1 MTNLILTVLQYYNII
16 PVYDYLY
23 IDVVDITSLKEVVK
37 NVFIVQLSHTIPA
50 SSKSV
55 LVDHLIKANLVASK
69 DIEDELEAAVSASA
83 ISSDLLQYI
92 TQLLQVIQEISAPCR
107 RAAVKLNKILTQAIR
122 DRMKI
127 NIDDLL
133 YAGKCNI

>member
-1 MTNLILTVLQYYNII
+1 MTCNS
-16 PVYDYLY
+16 YLY
-23 IDVVDITSLKEVVK
+23 IDVDITSLKELVK

-55 LVDHLIKANLVASK
+55 LVNHLITARLIASK
-69 DIEDELEAAVSASA
+69 DIEDELEKAVSASA
-83 ISSDLLQYI
+83 NSSDLLQYI

-107 RAAVKLNKILTQAIR
+107 RAAVKLSKILTQAIR

-127 NIDDLL
+127 NINDLL
-133 YAGKCNI
+133 FAGKCNI

>member
-1 MTNLILTVLQYYNII
+1 MTCNS
-16 PVYDYLY
+16 YLY
-23 IDVVDITSLKEVVK
+23 IDVDITSLKELVK

-55 LVDHLIKANLVASK
+55 LIDRLITANLITSK
-69 DIEDELEAAVSASA
+69 NIEDELETAVSASTN
-83 ISSDLLQYI
+83 SSNLLQYI
-92 TQLLQVIQEISAPCR
+92 SQLLQVIQEISAPCR
-107 RAAVKLNKILTQAIR
+107 RAAVKLDKILTQAIR
-122 DRMKI
+122 DRLNI

>member
-1 MTNLILTVLQYYNII
+1 MTCNS
-16 PVYDYLY
+16 YLY
-23 IDVVDITSLKEVVK
+23 IDVDITSLRDLVK

-55 LVDHLIKANLVASK
+55 LIDRLIKAKLIASK
-69 DIEDELEAAVSASA
+69 DIEYELETAVSASA
-83 ISSDLLQYI
+83 NSSALLQYI
-92 TQLLQVIQEISAPCR
+92 TQLLQVIQEISTPCR
-107 RAAVKLNKILTQAIR
+107 RTAFKLSKVLTQAIR
-122 DRMKI
+122 DEMKI

>member
-1 MTNLILTVLQYYNII
+1 MTCNS
-16 PVYDYLY
+16 YLY
-23 IDVVDITSLKEVVK
+23 IDVDITSLKELVK

-55 LVDHLIKANLVASK
+55 LIDRLITANLIASK
-69 DIEDELEAAVSASA
+69 NIEYELETAVSASTN
-83 ISSDLLQYI
+83 SSNLLQFI

-122 DRMKI
+122 DTMKI
-127 NIDDLL
+127 KIDDLL
-133 YAGKCNI
+133 NAGKCNI